1 MYFYH
6 QISKLKKP
14 YLVLLAILSGIL
26 LSASW
31 PHVGGISYIIFFAL
45 IPFLWAEDYIFR
57 KKYRPRKVFLL
68 TYLMALIFNLCC
80 TWWIYFASAGGMIM
94 AVTVNSLV
102 MTFFFW
108 FFHVT
113 KRRVGVKEGN
123 IGFVIFWIAFE
134 YCHYHW
140 ELSWP
145 WLNLGNVFAND
156 IYLVQW
162 YEYTGILGGTLWVLL
177 FNLGLYKLIANKY
190 YEKIPILL
198 QRGRLIYLS
207 LIIIIPTII
216 SLTIYSRF
224 EEKGKYVDVVIVQPN
239 IDPYHKF
246 DRNTERNDLYEFI
259 KLAMK
264 KVDDKTDFIIGPET
278 ALTFLIDEEHL
289 VEDPQ
294 IDFISQFIKQFPNIR
309 YITGMF
315 SIDPSKEEMYN
326 AAIQIDAKSEFQT
339 YHKKWLVLGVETIPF
354 MNIFPFL
361 KSLAL
366 EMGGTSGTMG
376 RQMNPVPF
384 TSEINSEAIVAPIIC
399 YESIYG
405 EHISQFVSKGANL
418 LFIMTNDGWW
428 ENTPGH
434 KQHFAYARLRA
445 IETRRDIAR
454 SANTGI
460 SGFINQRGDII
471 MQTNWWEEDVIKHT
485 MQMNDEIT
493 MYVKM
498 GDYIGRSCF
507 FVSLLLFFYTLSRW
521 IMGKRP
527 GEKEV

>member
-1 MYFYH
+1 MGNF
-6 QISKLKKP
+6 S
-14 YLVLLAILSGIL
+14 YL
-26 LSASW
+26 
-31 PHVGGISYIIFFAL
+31 IFVAL
-45 IPFLWAEDYIFR
+45 VPFLWAEDYIFR
-57 KKYRPRKVFLL
+57 KKYRPRKVFFQ
-68 TYLMALIFNLCC
+68 TYLMMLVFNLIT
-80 TWWIYFASAGGMIM
+80 TWWIYYASAGGMIM
-94 AVTVNSLV
+94 AVTVNAFL
-102 MTFFFW
+102 MTLFLW

-145 WLNLGNVFAND
+145 WLNFGNVFAND

-162 YEYTGILGGTLWVLL
+162 YEYTGVLGGTLWILL
-177 FNLGLYKLIANKY
+177 FNMGLYKLLAYQY

-207 LIIIIPTII
+207 LLFFVPLVI
-216 SLTIYSRF
+216 SLSIYFSF
-224 EEKGKYVDVVIVQPN
+224 EEKGKPIEVVVVQPN
-239 IDPYHKF
+239 VDPYHKF
-246 DRNTERNDLYEFI
+246 DQNSQRNDLYDFLT
-259 KLAMK
+259 LAMK
-264 KVDDKTDFIIGPET
+264 EVDEKTAFVIGPET
-278 ALTFLIDEEHL
+278 ALTFLIDEEKIAQ
-289 VEDPQ
+289 DGQ
-294 IDFISQFIKQFPNIR
+294 IEFISQFVQRFPNVR
-309 YITGMF
+309 YVTGMF
-315 SIDPSKEEMYN
+315 SSNYTKQEMYN
-326 AAIQIDAKSEFQT
+326 AAVQIDSKGTYQT

-354 MNIFPFL
+354 MDIFPFL
-361 KSLAL
+361 KKLAL

-384 TSEINSEAIVAPIIC
+384 TSEINPEAIVAPIIC

-405 EHISQFVSKGANL
+405 EHVSQFVAKGANL

-428 ENTPGH
+428 EDTPGH
-434 KQHFAYARLRA
+434 QQHFAYARLRA

-460 SGFINQRGDII
+460 SGFINQRGDVIKK
-471 MQTNWWEEDVIKHT
+471 TKWWEQDVIKNT

-493 MYVKM
+493 IYVKM